1 MTVSAQQ
8 AVNEVLISYLRNAS
22 ALWGVR
28 AYPVE
33 IAPSGVARPYV
44 VFFPASNMAPAS
56 NPHHKKAELAMSI
69 KGVALDMANA
79 LAIQE
84 ALTTMLD
91 DSGDQDINPR
101 LPTHAGWRIT
111 NVTIDRAIW
120 LQELSSVG
128 DMIYHAGH
136 QYQVRMER
144 R

>member
-8 AVNEVLISYLRNAS
+8 AVNEVLIGYLRNAS

-33 IAPSGVARPYV
+33 IAPSGVQRPYV

-69 KGVALDMANA
+69 KGVTLDMANA
-79 LAIQE
+79 LGIQE
-84 ALTTMLD
+84 VLTTLLD

-111 NVTIDRAIW
+111 TVSIDRAIW
-120 LQELSSVG
+120 LQELDTVG
-128 DMIYHAGH
+128 TMIYHAGH